1 MNQNETIQATDS
13 ASVCIERLS
22 SLNEESKLTGYF
34 HVECLGPDGQVK
46 WTDTFKNQVTTVG
59 ANFMLNQTFT
69 GSSYTAAWYLGL
81 VTGPGAGNTYLAAN
95 TMASHA
101 GWLESTAYSNA
112 TRPVM
117 AFSAASAG
125 AISTSAAVSFNINA
139 TATIAG
145 AFVTTD
151 NTKGGTTGTLY
162 SAKNFTGGDRAVASG
177 DILNVSY
184 TTTITV

>member
-1 MNQNETIQATDS
+1 
-13 ASVCIERLS
+13 
-22 SLNEESKLTGYF
+22 
-34 HVECLGPDGQVK
+34 
-46 WTDTFKNQVTTVG
+46 
-59 ANFMLNQTFT
+59 
-69 GSSYTAAWYLGL
+69 
-81 VTGPGAGNTYLAAN
+81 
-95 TMASHA
+95 
-101 GWLESTAYSNA
+101 
-112 TRPVM
+112 M

-162 SAKNFTGGDRAVASG
+162 SVKNFTGGDRAVASG